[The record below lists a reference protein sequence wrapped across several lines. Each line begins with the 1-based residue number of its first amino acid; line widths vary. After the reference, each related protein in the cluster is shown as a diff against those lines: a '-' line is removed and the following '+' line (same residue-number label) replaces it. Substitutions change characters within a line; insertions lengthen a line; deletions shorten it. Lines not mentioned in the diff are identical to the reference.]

1 MGHLLARLGE
11 LGFDAKAAR
20 RMLADARRNR
30 TGRLKGYGNCIISQ
44 LAAMFVQA
52 YKEVR
57 SWTP

>member
-1 MGHLLARLGE
+1 
-11 LGFDAKAAR
+11 
-20 RMLADARRNR
+20 MLADARRNR